1 MAADMWD
8 VFWSAGRTISSL
20 LPTTD
25 PLEVRQQT
33 EGSKDDELVELCV
46 KCRRVL
52 DRLPRARHYTYIGGQ
67 GDRQDFRHWD
77 SVSMVEDS
85 AAGGCRICL
94 LFMHGIRQSYPGS
107 SFFGDPFPS
116 SYRNRGMLR
125 AEKRQILADDDEVS
139 KPLSKA
145 EEEVGKW
152 SSIWDINLYLPDSV
166 MHPDHMTFS
175 YVVLKPAQ
183 AIGLPFIFSIG

>member
-1 MAADMWD
+1 MTPDMWG
-8 VFWSAGRTISSL
+8 VFRSAGKTISSL
-20 LPTTD
+20 LPTTNF
-25 PLEVRQQT
+25 LEIRQQT
-33 EGSKDDELVELCV
+33 ESSKDNDLVVLCI

-52 DRLPRARHYTYIGGQ
+52 NWLPRATHYTYAGGQ

-77 SVSMVEDS
+77 SVAMMADS
-85 AAGGCRICL
+85 ATHGCRLCL

-107 SFFGDPFPS
+107 SFFGDSFPS
-116 SYRNRGMLR
+116 SYCHRGMLR
-125 AEKRQILADDDEVS
+125 AEKRQIPAADGKVS

-145 EEEVGKW
+145 EEESEKW

-166 MHPDHMTFS
+166 MDPNNMTFS

-183 AIGLPFIFSIG
+183 ATGLPFMVFIS